1 MAITLS
7 DYANVRSWSVDAVTV
22 TVRQKLALGDVQ
34 DTITDAVRT
43 PGNELR
49 RSFPG
54 ASLTGDN
61 VGFVIWSASLSN
73 CSDVNPGDEID
84 DGTESFVVIDVADGH
99 FEAARQYICKC
110 VKRVENDA

>member
-7 DYANVRSWSVDAVTV
+7 DYANIRSWAVDAVSV
-22 TVRQKLALGDVQ
+22 TVRQKLALGDVE
-34 DTITDAVRT
+34 DAITDAKRT
-43 PGNELR
+43 AGSELR
-49 RSFPG
+49 RQFPG
-54 ASLTGDN
+54 ASVTGDN
-61 VGFVIWSASLSN
+61 VGFVIWDASLSN

-110 VKRVENDA
+110 VKRVTNDG